1 MTDPTLPFSRR
12 VFLQQGVTL
21 ASLVSTIPWF
31 LQHSALGVLA
41 QQSTRTGSTP
51 GVPEERVLVV
61 VQLAGGNDGLNTVV
75 PYGDD
80 AYYRAR
86 PALGLASPSRT
97 GSNPVLI
104 ADSAAGMGLHP
115 NLEGFKAL
123 LDDGRLSIVQG
134 VGYPNPNRSHFA
146 SMDIWHTARTD
157 AKGAGW
163 IGRYVDCTCSGTPD
177 PEGVISIGRTAPLAL
192 IGARSTPVSFE
203 NAQLFRWMG
212 ADVDPSLESTYEQLT
227 RAGEIDGVT
236 PGSQQAFL
244 MRTALD
250 AQLSS
255 DRIRNAL
262 RTSPLVRYPAT
273 PIARQLQA
281 IGAMI
286 RADMRTRVYY
296 ASIGGFDTHAGQAN
310 THAQLMRGVGDALKA
325 FQDDLV
331 AQGNDTRVLTMV
343 FSEFGRRVRQ
353 NASGGTDHGTAA
365 PMFLIGPMVRSGL
378 VGTHPSLTDLDQG
391 DLKFM
396 TDFRGVYASVL
407 EDWMRA
413 PSAKVLG
420 GNYPKAKVLRS

>member
-1 MTDPTLPFSRR
+1 
-12 VFLQQGVTL
+12 
-21 ASLVSTIPWF
+21 
-31 LQHSALGVLA
+31 
-41 QQSTRTGSTP
+41 
-51 GVPEERVLVV
+51 
-61 VQLAGGNDGLNTVV
+61 
-75 PYGDD
+75 
-80 AYYRAR
+80 
-86 PALGLASPSRT
+86 
-97 GSNPVLI
+97 
-104 ADSAAGMGLHP
+104 
-115 NLEGFKAL
+115 
-123 LDDGRLSIVQG
+123 
-134 VGYPNPNRSHFA
+134 
-146 SMDIWHTARTD
+146 
-157 AKGAGW
+157 
-163 IGRYVDCTCSGTPD
+163 
-177 PEGVISIGRTAPLAL
+177 
-192 IGARSTPVSFE
+192 
-203 NAQLFRWMG
+203 MG

-331 AQGNDTRVLTMV
+331 AQRNDTRVLTMV

-391 DLKFM
+391 DLKFT

>member
-1 MTDPTLPFSRR
+1 MADPNLPFSRR
-12 VFLQQGVTL
+12 IFLQQGVTL

-31 LQHSALGVLA
+31 LQHSALGVLS

-51 GVPEERVLVV
+51 GVPEDRVLVV
-61 VQLAGGNDGLNTVV
+61 VQLGGGNDGLNTIV

-86 PALGLASPSRT
+86 PTLAIASPERA
-97 GSNPVLI
+97 GSSPVLI
-104 ADSAAGMGLHP
+104 ADAGAGLGLHP
-115 NLEGFKAL
+115 NLGGLKAL

-146 SMDIWHTARTD
+146 SMDIWQTARTD

-192 IGARSTPVSFE
+192 VGERSTPVSFE

-212 ADVDPSLESTYEQLT
+212 ADVDPALEPTYEQMT
-227 RAGEIDGVT
+227 RAGEIDGVA

-255 DRIRNAL
+255 DRIRDAL
-262 RTSPLVRYPAT
+262 RGSPLVRYPT
-273 PIARQLQA
+273 TTLARQMQA

-286 RADMRTRVYY
+286 RAGMRTRVYY

-310 THAQLMRGVGDALKA
+310 AHGQRLREVGDALKA

-365 PMFLIGPMVRSGL
+365 PMFLIGPMVKAGV
-378 VGTHPSLTDLDQG
+378 VGTHPSLTDLDSG
-391 DLKFM
+391 DLKFT
-396 TDFRGVYASVL
+396 TDFRSVYASVL
-407 EDWMRA
+407 DDWMRA
-413 PSAKVLG
+413 PAGKVLG
-420 GNYPKAKVLRS
+420 GSYPKAKVLRS

>member
-1 MTDPTLPFSRR
+1 MTDPNLPFSRR

-41 QQSTRTGSTP
+41 QQSTRTASTP
-51 GVPEERVLVV
+51 GVPEDRVLVV

-75 PYGDD
+75 PFGDD

-86 PALGLASPSRT
+86 PALAVASPAR
-97 GSNPVLI
+97 GGANAALV
-104 ADSAAGMGLHP
+104 ADSSAGLGLHP
-115 NLEGFKAL
+115 NLTGLKSL

-192 IGARSTPVSFE
+192 MGQRSTPVSFE

-212 ADVDPSLESTYEQLT
+212 ADVDPALESTYERLT
-227 RAGEIDGVT
+227 RAGEIEGVA

-255 DRIRNAL
+255 DRIRGAL
-262 RTSPLVRYPAT
+262 RGTPLVSYPGT
-273 PIARQLQA
+273 PLARQLQA

-286 RADMRTRVYY
+286 RAGMRTRVYY

-310 THAQLMRGVGDALKA
+310 THAQLMRAVGDALKA

-331 AQGNDTRVLTMV
+331 AQRNDGRVLTMV

-365 PMFLIGPMVRSGL
+365 PMFLIGPMVRPGI
-378 VGTHPSLTDLDQG
+378 VGTHPSLADLDGG
-391 DLKFM
+391 DLKFT
-396 TDFRGVYASVL
+396 TDFRSVYASVL
-407 EDWMRA
+407 DEWMKA
-413 PSAKVLG
+413 PAVKVLG
-420 GNYPKAKVLRS
+420 GDYPKAKILRS

>member
-1 MTDPTLPFSRR
+1 MTDPKLPFSRR

-51 GVPEERVLVV
+51 GVPEDRVLVV
-61 VQLAGGNDGLNTVV
+61 VQLGGGNDGLNTVV
-75 PYGDD
+75 PYGDS

-86 PALGLASPSRT
+86 PTLGIASPERA
-97 GSNPVLI
+97 GSNPTLAV
-104 ADSAAGMGLHP
+104 DSAAGLGLHP
-115 NLEGFKAL
+115 NLNGLKSL

-146 SMDIWHTARTD
+146 SMDIWQTARTD
-157 AKGAGW
+157 AKGTGW
-163 IGRYVDCTCSGTPD
+163 VGRYVDCTCSGTPD
-177 PEGVISIGRTAPLAL
+177 PEGVISIGREAPLAL
-192 IGARSTPVSFE
+192 IGDRSTPVSFE

-212 ADVDPSLESTYEQLT
+212 ADVDPALESTYESLT
-227 RAGEIDGVT
+227 RAGEIDGVA

-262 RTSPLVRYPAT
+262 RGSPLVRYPT
-273 PIARQLQA
+273 TTLARQLQA

-286 RADMRTRVYY
+286 RAGMRTRVYY

-310 THAQLMRGVGDALKA
+310 THGQRLREVGDAIKA

-331 AQGNDTRVLTMV
+331 AQGNDARVLTMV

-365 PMFLIGPMVRSGL
+365 PMFLVGPMVKAGV
-378 VGTHPSLTDLDQG
+378 VGTHPSLTDLDGG
-391 DLKFM
+391 DLKFT
-396 TDFRGVYASVL
+396 TDFRSVYASVL
-407 EDWMRA
+407 DDWMRA
-413 PSAKVLG
+413 PAAKVLG
-420 GNYPKAKVLRS
+420 GSYPKAKVLRT

>member
-1 MTDPTLPFSRR
+1 MNDPHLPFSRR

-31 LQHSALGVLA
+31 LQHSALGMLA
-41 QQSTRTGSTP
+41 QQSARTSSTP

-61 VQLAGGNDGLNTVV
+61 VQLGGGNDGLNTVV
-75 PYGDD
+75 PFGDD

-86 PALGLASPSRT
+86 PTLAIPSPTRS
-97 GSNPVLI
+97 GDGAVLM
-104 ADSAAGMGLHP
+104 ADSAAGLGLHP
-115 NLEGFKAL
+115 NLQGLKAL

-146 SMDIWHTARTD
+146 SMDIWQTARTD

-163 IGRYVDCTCSGTPD
+163 IGRYVDCTCNGAPE
-177 PEGVISIGRTAPLAL
+177 PEGVISIGRDAPLAL
-192 IGARSTPVSFE
+192 IGERSSPVSFE
-203 NAQLFRWMG
+203 NAELFRWMG
-212 ADVDPSLESTYEQLT
+212 ADVDPSLEPTYEQLT
-227 RAGEIDGVT
+227 RAGEIDGVA

-255 DRIRNAL
+255 DRIRKAL
-262 RTSPLVRYPAT
+262 QSSPLVRYPST
-273 PIARQLQA
+273 GLARQLQA
-281 IGAMI
+281 IGSMI
-286 RADMRTRVYY
+286 RAGMRTRVYY

-310 THAQLMRGVGDALKA
+310 SHGQRLREVGDALKA
-325 FQDDLV
+325 FQDDLA
-331 AQGNDTRVLTMV
+331 AQGSDTRVLTMV

-365 PMFLIGPMVRSGL
+365 PMFLIGPMVRAGI
-378 VGTHPSLTDLDQG
+378 VGAHPSLTDLDQG
-391 DLKFM
+391 DLKFT
-396 TDFRGVYASVL
+396 TDFRSVYASVL
-407 EDWMRA
+407 DDWLRA

-420 GNYPKAKVLRS
+420 RSYTKAKVLRV